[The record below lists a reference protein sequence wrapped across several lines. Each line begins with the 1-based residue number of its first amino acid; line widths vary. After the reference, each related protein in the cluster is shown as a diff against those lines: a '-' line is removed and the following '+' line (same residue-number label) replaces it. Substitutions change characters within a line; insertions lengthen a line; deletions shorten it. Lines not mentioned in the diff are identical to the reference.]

1 MGAGNLIGL
10 VFNMFVFGAMWTI
23 LGGLVDRIITVF
35 NISLKVLPSLQD
47 AANGLS
53 IMQTI
58 WSSLLI
64 LMFIAL
70 IINYIMNE
78 NSQISGGE

>member
-10 VFNMFVFGAMWTI
+10 VFNILVFGAIWTI
-23 LGGLVDRIITVF
+23 LGGLVDRIIKAF
-35 NISLKVLPSLQD
+35 NVSIKVLPSLQD

-53 IMQTI
+53 IMQTV
-58 WSSLLI
+58 WASLLI

-78 NSQISGGE
+78 NSQVSGGE